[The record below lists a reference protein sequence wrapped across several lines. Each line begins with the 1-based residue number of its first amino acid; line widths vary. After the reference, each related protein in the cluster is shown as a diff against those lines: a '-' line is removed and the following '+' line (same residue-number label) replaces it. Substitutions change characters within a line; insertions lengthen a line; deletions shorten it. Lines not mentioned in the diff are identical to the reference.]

1 MGEKVWLKP
10 FCLLNCNMRY
20 FLIILSLVSFG
31 ISEQSKSDSYDI
43 LILINGDRYVGE
55 YLSELNQE
63 KNIAF
68 KPKDSKYPQYVDL
81 NVIKSLILSNGH
93 YVSIEQ
99 LNKIQNL
106 EFEVEDLKKQLNI
119 SISNR
124 KTGGFLIAL
133 GSSLLLIGTARECDD
148 DCITDPSEIEKFADT
163 SKIISIIGYACIAV
177 GGLFISSSDALE

>member
-1 MGEKVWLKP
+1 M
-10 FCLLNCNMRY
+10 LLNYSMQY
-20 FLIILSLVSFG
+20 LLIILSFVSFSL
-31 ISEQSKSDSYDI
+31 SEQSESDSYDI
-43 LILINGDRYVGE
+43 LILINDDRYIGE

-81 NVIKSLILSNGH
+81 DVIKSLMLSNGH

-106 EFEVEDLKKQLNI
+106 EFEVEDLKSQLNI
-119 SISNR
+119 SIKNR

-133 GSSLLLIGTARECDD
+133 GSGLLILGTARECDG
-148 DCITDPSEIEKFADT
+148 DCIADTDKQKEFDDT
-163 SKIISIIGYACIAV
+163 SKIIYLIGHACIAV